1 MTKLTIKDYITI
13 IMFLITIG
21 TFVYKY
27 GQLNAKVEE
36 HDRVL
41 DKVNVEV
48 LQILIEHNTKSL
60 EKIETKVDRII
71 EIVE

>member
-36 HDRVL
+36 HDRIL

>member
-36 HDRVL
+36 HEKQL
-41 DKVNVEV
+41 NKVNIEV

-60 EKIETKVDRII
+60 EKIESKVDRII